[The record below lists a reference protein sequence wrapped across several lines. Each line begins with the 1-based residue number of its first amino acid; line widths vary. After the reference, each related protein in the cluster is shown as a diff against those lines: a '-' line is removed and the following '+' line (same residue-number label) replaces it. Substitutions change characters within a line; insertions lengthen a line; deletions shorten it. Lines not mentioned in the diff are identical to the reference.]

1 MFPQKPFVRKHRSGT
16 ASPQKPLTSS
26 QILAARKESVFDVF
40 VGANGD
46 AAVKVT
52 GVPKPFE
59 FVIPARLLRDHAAF
73 GRPTRASIMRC
84 AQTITREKLLTQ
96 LEAIC

>member
-1 MFPQKPFVRKHRSGT
+1 MFPQKPFVRKHSSRE
-16 ASPQKPLTSS
+16 PLTSS
-26 QILAARKESVFDVF
+26 QILAARKEPVFDVF

-46 AAVKVT
+46 AAVKVS
-52 GVPKPFE
+52 GVPNAFE
-59 FVIPARLLRDHAAF
+59 FVIPARLLRDHAAY

-96 LEAIC
+96 LEATC